1 MKQKGLTD
9 LALEELWQLFP
20 IVQTPHQDC
29 WSDWYNEEAEML
41 QRELSEIKRISHIG
55 STAVEGI
62 WAKPTIDMLVEVGKE
77 KQLAL
82 NSFVDVQVAQ
92 L

>member
-20 IVQTPHQDC
+20 IVLTPHQDC

-41 QRELSEIKRISHIG
+41 QTSESA
-55 STAVEGI
+55 T
-62 WAKPTIDMLVEVGKE
+62 
-77 KQLAL
+77 
-82 NSFVDVQVAQ
+82 
-92 L
+92 